1 MSEQTPNNNPSTMGD
16 YGYEGISKHSHK
28 IFKYEKRI
36 LKENDPENLHQ
47 IRVAM
52 RRLRSVLLSF
62 NSAFKFP
69 QIICDRTI
77 GKIAQKLGLE
87 RDADII
93 NINLETKFK
102 PNLPKEENKILE
114 EINHKFNEEKIDNFP
129 SSKEILSGKKY
140 LKLKQALLDWLNKPE
155 FTEIGLLKIERLLPD
170 LLLPQI
176 SVFSLQSAWLIG
188 TELGENKEIKLLTNL
203 TEQEIKTLLDE
214 KGKYLHTLRKQ
225 AKKVRYQLELFT
237 NFYPP
242 KYIEYIDF
250 VKELQTVL
258 GNIQDNL
265 CLLDYLHNLVGNK
278 WEKKLPELAELIKQD
293 QERQWRE
300 WQHLQGIFLS
310 PNYLS
315 QWRENIIKFYKTLQI
330 NGE

>member
-1 MSEQTPNNNPSTMGD
+1 MSSSTLNNNPTTIGD
-16 YGYEGISKHSHK
+16 YAYGAVSKHSHK

-52 RRLRSVLLSF
+52 RRLRSSLLSF
-62 NSAFKFP
+62 DRVLILPS
-69 QIICDRTI
+69 IICDRTV
-77 GKIAQKLGLE
+77 GKIARILGQE

-102 PNLPKEENKILE
+102 PNLPREEEKFLSKLE
-114 EINHKFNEEKIDNFP
+114 EEFNHKKHLNFP
-129 SSKEILSGKKY
+129 SSKEILKGKKY
-140 LKLKQALLDWLNKPE
+140 LKLKQALLDWLDNPELNK
-155 FTEIGLLKIERLLPD
+155 ISALKIEKLLPD

-176 SVFSLQSAWLIG
+176 ASFSLQSAWLTG
-188 TELGENKEIKLLTNL
+188 TELEDNHEIKIQHNLTDTEIKEILNS
-203 TEQEIKTLLDE
+203 E
-214 KGKYLHTLRKQ
+214 GKYLHKLRKQ

-237 NFYPP
+237 DFYPP
-242 KYIEYIDF
+242 KYQEYISF
-250 VKELQTVL
+250 VKQLQTVL

-265 CLLDYLHNLVGNK
+265 CLMNYLSNLVGKK
-278 WEKKLPELAELIKQD
+278 WEKNLPQLSLLIRED

-300 WQHLQGIFLS
+300 WQQLQSIFLS

-315 QWRENIIKFYKTLQI
+315 HWREVIIKFI
-330 NGE
+330 NS